1 MEERRRRI
9 RKDFAGIDM
18 ILSDKD
24 LKEYLKSGRI
34 KVKPLEEEQ
43 IRSIGIDL
51 RLGNEFKLF
60 KMNHKSH
67 IDPSKD
73 DIEDGVEVL
82 KVKDGSNFIIHPG
95 EFLLGVTKEN
105 VELPDDIS
113 ARIDGRS
120 SLGRLGIIVHSTAG
134 RVDPGWSG
142 FLTLE
147 ISNIGKLPVAL
158 IPGMRFCSL
167 VFETISSPV
176 ERSYR
181 KIGKY
186 TGQKGPTA
194 SRIREEFEGK

>member
-1 MEERRRRI
+1 
-9 RKDFAGIDM
+9 M
-18 ILSDKD
+18 ILSDRD
-24 LKEYLKSGRI
+24 IRECIRSGKI
-34 KVKPLEEEQ
+34 KVEPLDEEEQ
-43 IRSIGIDL
+43 IRSVGIDL
-51 RLGNEFKLF
+51 RLGNEFKVF

-73 DIEDGVEVL
+73 SFEDSVHVI
-82 KVKDGSNFIIHPG
+82 KVDDDKSFILHPG
-95 EFLLGVTKEN
+95 EFILGVTKED

-142 FLTLE
+142 TLTLE

-158 IPGMRFCSL
+158 FPGMRFCSL
-167 VFETISSPV
+167 VFEKVSSPV
-176 ERSYR
+176 ERSYG

-186 TGQKGPTA
+186 TGQKGPTT
-194 SRIREEFEGK
+194 SRIKEEFEEK

>member
-1 MEERRRRI
+1 
-9 RKDFAGIDM
+9 M
-18 ILSDKD
+18 ILSDRD
-24 LKEYLKSGRI
+24 IKECIRSGKI
-34 KVKPLEEEQ
+34 KVEPLDSEEQ
-43 IRSIGIDL
+43 IRSVGIDL
-51 RLGNEFKLF
+51 RLGNEFKAF

-73 DIEDGVEVL
+73 DYEDSVHIIRVDDD
-82 KVKDGSNFIIHPG
+82 KSFIIHPG
-95 EFLLGVTKEN
+95 EFVLGVTKEN
-105 VELPDDIS
+105 IELPDDIS

-142 FLTLE
+142 TLTLE

-158 IPGMRFCSL
+158 FPGMRFCSL
-167 VFETISSPV
+167 VFEKVSSPV
-176 ERSYR
+176 EQPYH

-186 TGQKGPTA
+186 AGQKGPTT